1 MSRLNSS
8 RNSGAALPFP
18 CQKTAL
24 ATATLY
30 LDEQP
35 LTFRGQVPDLHH
47 YDIERIEILNGPQ
60 GTHYAASA
68 PSGAV
73 RIIANKPDPDA
84 FSAGADVSAGSIKD
98 GDHTRTVEGFVN
110 IPLADGRERCPC

>member
-24 ATATLY
+24 ATATLHF
-30 LDEQP
+30 DEQP
-35 LTFRGQVPDLHH
+35 LTFRGQVPDLHR

-60 GTHYAASA
+60 GTHGAASA

-84 FSAGADVSAGSIKD
+84 FSAGADVSAG
-98 GDHTRTVEGFVN
+98 FVD